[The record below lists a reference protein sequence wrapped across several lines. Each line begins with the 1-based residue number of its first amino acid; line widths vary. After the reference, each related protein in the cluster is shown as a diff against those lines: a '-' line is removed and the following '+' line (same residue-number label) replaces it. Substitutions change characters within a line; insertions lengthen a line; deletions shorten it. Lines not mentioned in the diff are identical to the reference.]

1 MNEIEMILLMLVTGF
16 LLGGFFFGGLWWTTK
31 RALLSK
37 SPALWFLTSLFIRL
51 GVTIAAFYFIS
62 HAHWERALIC
72 LAGFVIA
79 RMIIMK
85 FTEVPEI
92 KHNQEKGKVI

>member
-1 MNEIEMILLMLVTGF
+1 MNEFEMILLMLVTGF

-51 GVTIAAFYFIS
+51 GVTITVIYFIS
-62 HAHWERALIC
+62 HDHWERALIC
-72 LAGFVIA
+72 LAGFIVA
-79 RMIIMK
+79 RTIIMRV
-85 FTEVPEI
+85 TNLPVI
-92 KHNQEKGKVI
+92 K